1 MNRLVS
7 RIKARRSRAGTLGFV
22 LATALVG
29 AAVVSFATAGQPGD
43 APPKQRPAGEVKA
56 GAANVP
62 ASTTPLTV
70 AEIGAGK
77 EIAGM
82 RILPPGSVPSYDWQA
97 RQGADEARVPVQGID
112 VPEAATLTR
121 HVVQPPQ
128 GFVMGNGG
136 FTVAVAKDG
145 SRRTLM
151 ESYALTSPDQWPVE
165 IEVIAVAPGGKPD
178 IIMFFGEAG
187 RTTSLYSHR
196 NVGTVLVYGTPGAA
210 LQAVL
215 EAHFI
220 IGDSYFHVR
229 APGLPAATLV
239 SIVDRLIEANQ

>member
-7 RIKARRSRAGTLGFV
+7 RIRARRSRAGTLGFV

-97 RQGADEARVPVQGID
+97 RRATDEGEVGFEDSNAPD
-112 VPEAATLTR
+112 VASLSR
-121 HVVQPPQ
+121 HIVQPPP
-128 GFVMGNGG
+128 GFVVSHSGLN
-136 FTVAVAKDG
+136 VAVAKDG
-145 SRRTLM
+145 SRRPLQEFYT
-151 ESYALTSPDQWPVE
+151 LTSPDQWPIQ

-187 RTTSLYSHR
+187 RSTSLYSHR